1 MRCTPDDQAGSSGR
15 RTVNQNNIIFDSESF
30 AWLTRLQWSS
40 LSFTSHRFHF
50 FPAFLGL
57 SVKTEGRTNRWTNRC
72 SKNNPAIASRTTQP
86 TCSQQKSLKM
96 GRVGFADHFSRLV
109 SWKVCGLSSTPKP
122 TLTHTLQWKAKYSY
136 IIIIFTMLVSVAQK
150 YLPDLTC
157 WSLGPQKPWNASYL
171 SHVSGDYTWGWGGGS
186 FQSWSSI
193 TGEGTWSR
201 WNDEIW

>member
-1 MRCTPDDQAGSSGR
+1 MRCTPDDQAGSRGR

-57 SVKTEGRTNRWTNRC
+57 SVKTEGRTNQWTNRC
-72 SKNNPAIASRTTQP
+72 GKNNPAIASRSTQW

-96 GRVGFADHFSRLV
+96 GRVGFADHFCRLV

-136 IIIIFTMLVSVAQK
+136 HHHLHHVGECSSKVSPWFSMLIFGATEALKHQ
-150 YLPDLTC
+150 Y
-157 WSLGPQKPWNASYL
+157 G
-171 SHVSGDYTWGWGGGS
+171 
-186 FQSWSSI
+186 
-193 TGEGTWSR
+193 
-201 WNDEIW
+201 